1 MSVYEQTVDTVG
13 FRRGWKRPS
22 LIMLLLSIV
31 VNAVTFVLMYMEPT
45 TVAPIAVLLAVTVV
59 LWNAT
64 LWTWR
69 LAAAGKP
76 RRRCGLVPLAIAN
89 LLVYATIIEASCLGG
104 YAHSLPHGSKTFLHH
119 WAWTWTPLSAA
130 AVACF
135 VVYCVMRSASR
146 KRPAAPL
153 MQPTGDSVAEGEAV
167 ASGSGLLA
175 VDASVTEGPVDPPD
189 PRLET
194 QAAD

>member
-1 MSVYEQTVDTVG
+1 M
-13 FRRGWKRPS
+13 
-22 LIMLLLSIV
+22 
-31 VNAVTFVLMYMEPT
+31 
-45 TVAPIAVLLAVTVV
+45 
-59 LWNAT
+59 
-64 LWTWR
+64 
-69 LAAAGKP
+69 
-76 RRRCGLVPLAIAN
+76 
-89 LLVYATIIEASCLGG
+89 YATIIEASCLGG

-153 MQPTGDSVAEGEAV
+153 MQPTGDSVAEGEAM

-175 VDASVTEGPVDPPD
+175 ADASVTEGPVDPPD